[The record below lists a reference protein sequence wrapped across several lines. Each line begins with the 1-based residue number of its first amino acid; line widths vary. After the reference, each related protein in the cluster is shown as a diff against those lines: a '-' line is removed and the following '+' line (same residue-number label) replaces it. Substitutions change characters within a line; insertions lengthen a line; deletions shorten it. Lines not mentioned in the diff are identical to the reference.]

1 MSGIVTDSRGNPV
14 LDGSGNPVRKG
25 TPEAAKVKPG
35 KLGPEQ
41 KKLIQS
47 LNDGIIASSVTSE
60 QEIQQL
66 EASGNGALAN
76 TLRLQNEEIINSLP
90 PGTQPNLNEA
100 QASFNRA
107 TSENTDPNL
116 RPPTRAQDTYSLNQ
130 APAALMTSI
139 PRQKFEYIATFR
151 LTSQS
156 LFEQLFSSPEVDSLD
171 EQITTNENIA
181 NQFRGGPPGRDSLY
195 RQQAINLSNKRTDV
209 MNSIRRSLVFN
220 VRSVDGPKVT
230 FQYDTLNQYN
240 RKRNVY
246 RRVDYDPINIRF
258 YDTFNNSAVKLWQ
271 YLYESTVKDG
281 QNKSYGATNATE
293 IMKKFNPYEPNALV
307 DETTFMQ
314 RHNFG
319 IQQSSSDS
327 TYPIKSLDL
336 LLVHGKRYNLI
347 RFIHPRII
355 AMDHDAFSYEASG
368 PVEIGMQFAYETV
381 LYETLNHDFDDPY
394 QDLNVDLK
402 ELFATADMPDTP
414 ATGGVADEGKSAA
427 NGGAPDWTK
436 MTTSIPDEQT
446 VRTLGTGTNL
456 MNGGSFA
463 GFLDNIGA
471 AFQGGFATGTPISD
485 SIDAV
490 AQEVYGST
498 RSAVSSFAAGLSGN
512 ATNNSANAGS
522 VNVGNRNWRP
532 GYTTSGKDA
541 KGSLTADKNG
551 NITRNNIIN
560 SSGYDAKLAAEV
572 KARSRTT

>member
-1 MSGIVTDSRGNPV
+1 MPEPDFN
-14 LDGSGNPVRKG
+14 K
-25 TPEAAKVKPG
+25 TPAK
-35 KLGPEQ
+35 KLTPEQ
-41 KKLIQS
+41 KKYFS
-47 LNDGIIASSVTSE
+47 STDTTASVFTESE
-60 QEIQQL
+60 IRAVREGGDQ
-66 EASGNGALAN
+66 ALADIM
-76 TLRLQNEEIINSLP
+76 TQQNADAIAALGSKSNADA
-90 PGTQPNLNEA
+90 QQNNVNQVEA
-100 QASFNRA
+100 LFNRA
-107 TSENTDPNL
+107 TPEDTSPNL

-130 APAALMTSI
+130 SPAALMTSI

-156 LFEQLFSSPEVDSLD
+156 LFEQLFSSSEVDNID
-171 EQITTNENIA
+171 GQISSNENIL
-181 NQFRGGPPGRDSLY
+181 QGMGGAPSVSKHVRAENEKL
-195 RQQAINLSNKRTDV
+195 ANKRTDV

-220 VRSVDGPKVT
+220 VRSIDGPKVT

-293 IMKKFNPYEPNALV
+293 IMKKFNAYEPNALV
-307 DETTFMQ
+307 DEDTFMQ

-319 IQQSSSDS
+319 IQQSASDS

-336 LLVHGKRYNLI
+336 LLVHGRRYNLI

-355 AMDHDAFSYEASG
+355 AMDHDAFSYEAAG

-402 ELFATADMPDTP
+402 ELFATAEMPDTP
-414 ATGGVADEGKSAA
+414 ATEGVADEGKSSA

-446 VRTLGTGTNL
+446 IRTLGTGTNL
-456 MNGGSFA
+456 MNGGSFG

-498 RSAVSSFAAGLSGN
+498 RSAVSSFTAGLSGN
-512 ATNNSANAGS
+512 ATNNSVNAGGI
-522 VNVGNRNWRP
+522 NLGNINWNA
-532 GYTTSGKDA
+532 GGTTSGKDA

-551 NITRNNIIN
+551 NITRKKSVNNIVN
-560 SSGYDAKLAAEV
+560 SSGYSAEFAEKV
-572 KARSRTT
+572 KRSRTT